1 MALFFRNLDVT
12 PDDPVEQWGVEG
24 VLAAIDLSS
33 YVSGDVVQS
42 TAMFLRLERLSVD
55 CETSQRP
62 HVDTL
67 TRGGNR
73 AGLNQGCR
81 NEVPQVRT
89 TYLRHANS
97 PGV

>member
-1 MALFFRNLDVT
+1 VALFFRNLDVT

-67 TRGGNR
+67 TRGATALASTR
-73 AGLNQGCR
+73 AVGTRCLR
-81 NEVPQVRT
+81 YALRT
-89 TYLRHANS
+89 
-97 PGV
+97 